1 MIFIFS
7 WLVQV
12 KVLTYL
18 ILLRGLIRDP
28 GLKNSKSIHKIKTHE
43 DRYKKKYD
51 SFSLGQL
58 IGGTELKDE

>member
-28 GLKNSKSIHKIKTHE
+28 GLKNSKSIHKIQVKLKHMKIVI
-43 DRYKKKYD
+43 KKNMIVLVWV
-51 SFSLGQL
+51 S
-58 IGGTELKDE
+58 